1 MAKLQV
7 DIDFI
12 AEKLRKGEKSQD
24 IFANFCKELRKVSK
38 RTFDSRLSEA
48 KKLLEEEHK
57 AVMELVDEKREEIAE
72 AKITALK
79 SDLEIEEQLLKIG
92 FGEMEIEERTDM
104 PNGIVIN
111 TRKPTPA
118 EMRAALAEVWKKR
131 GVYAAEKV
139 EQRII
144 VKVPD
149 DDN

>member
-12 AEKLRKGEKSQD
+12 AERLRKGQQPKEIYAEFCEK
-24 IFANFCKELRKVSK
+24 LRKVSS
-38 RTFDSRLSEA
+38 RTFDNRIKDAKSALAEEQEA
-48 KKLLEEEHK
+48 LRGIIN
-57 AVMELVDEKREEIAE
+57 EKRQEIAE
-72 AKITALK
+72 VKIGTLK

-92 FGEMEIEERTDM
+92 FGEMEIEDRTDM

-118 EMRAALAEVWKKR
+118 EMRSALAEVWKKR

-139 EQRII
+139 EQTIV

>member
-12 AEKLRKGEKSQD
+12 AEKLRKGEKTQD
-24 IFANFCKELRKVSK
+24 IFTDFCEKLRKVSK
-38 RTFDSRLSEA
+38 RTFESRLSEA
-48 KKLLEEEHK
+48 KKLLAEDLE
-57 AVMELVDEKREEIAE
+57 AVRELVNEKREEIAE

-111 TRKPTPA
+111 TRRPTPA

>member
-1 MAKLQV
+1 MAKAQIE
-7 DIDFI
+7 IDFI
-12 AEKLRKGEKSQD
+12 AKKLRNGEKYPDIYKEFCEKLRK
-24 IFANFCKELRKVSK
+24 VST
-38 RTFDSRLSEA
+38 RTFDNRIKEA
-48 KKLLEEEHK
+48 KKLLADEQKTLRE
-57 AVMELVDEKREEIAE
+57 VINEKREEVLGE
-72 AKITALK
+72 KITALK

-104 PNGIVIN
+104 PNGIVIK

-139 EQRII
+139 EQTI
-144 VKVPD
+144 VVKAPD